1 MDEHTAPGAAEIL
14 EHEVARA
21 KSGDR
26 AALESVVRAVQ
37 KDIYSLAIRFL
48 WHPQDAEDAT
58 QEILIRVLT
67 GLGGFRGESG
77 FRTWVYRVACNAL
90 LTLRKQ
96 RLEQQ
101 SPSFEQFGEDLAH
114 GLSDAP
120 LRVEDDPSERLLL
133 EEVKIG
139 CTLAMLQ
146 CLDRDHR
153 LAYILGEIM
162 ELDHIQAA
170 QALETTPAAF
180 RKRLSR
186 ARASIVS
193 FMTAHCGLVNPANAC
208 RCHRRVGTA
217 MALGRVDPSH
227 LLFATSQQQ
236 ARRFPQVL
244 AEIRQL
250 EESRRAAALYQS
262 HPEARTSGAFVAWLK
277 KLLDEMPDRHLG
289 EKAVSQR
296 HQPGQ

>member
-1 MDEHTAPGAAEIL
+1 MDEHTTSGAAEIL

-26 AALESVVRAVQ
+26 AALESVVCAVQ
-37 KDIYSLAIRFL
+37 KDVYSLAIRFL

-58 QEILIRVLT
+58 QEILIRILT
-67 GLGGFRGESG
+67 GLGSFRGESG

-96 RLEQQ
+96 RMEQQ
-101 SPSFEQFGEDLAH
+101 SLTFVQFGEDLAH
-114 GLSDAP
+114 GLSEAA
-120 LRVEDDPSERLLL
+120 LRIEDDAGERLLL

-162 ELDHIQAA
+162 ELDHIQASGV
-170 QALETTPAAF
+170 LETTPAAF

-186 ARASIVS
+186 ARANILS
-193 FMTAHCGLVNPANAC
+193 FMTAKCGLINPANAC
-208 RCHRRVGTA
+208 RCHRRVSTA
-217 MALGRVDPSH
+217 VALGRVDPSH
-227 LLFATSQQQ
+227 LMFATSPQQ
-236 ARRFPQVL
+236 ARQFPEVL

-250 EESRRAAALYQS
+250 EETRRVAALYQS
-262 HPEARTSGAFVAWLK
+262 HTEAKMSGAFIAWLK
-277 KLLDEMPDRHLG
+277 KLFDEMPDRHLS
-289 EKAVSQR
+289 EKAI
-296 HQPGQ
+296 

>member
-1 MDEHTAPGAAEIL
+1 MDERTTRGDAETL
-14 EHEVARA
+14 EHEVDRAR
-21 KSGDR
+21 SGDR

-37 KDIYSLAIRFL
+37 KDIHNLAIRFL

-96 RLEQQ
+96 RMEQQ
-101 SPSFEQFGEDLAH
+101 SLSFEQFGEDLAH
-114 GLSDAP
+114 GLSDAS
-120 LRVEDDPSERLLL
+120 LSTKDDAIERLLL

-170 QALETTPAAF
+170 GALETTPAAF

-186 ARASIVS
+186 ARVSILS
-193 FMTAHCGLVNPANAC
+193 FMTAHCGLINPTNAC
-208 RCHRRVGTA
+208 RCHRRVSTA
-217 MALGRVDPSH
+217 VALGRVDPSH

-236 ARRFPQVL
+236 ARRFPEVL

-250 EESRRAAALYQS
+250 EESRRAAALYRS
-262 HPEARTSGAFVAWLK
+262 HPEARTSDAFIAWLK
-277 KLLDEMPDRHLG
+277 KLLDEMPDRPFS
-289 EKAVSQR
+289 EKAV
-296 HQPGQ
+296 

>member
-1 MDEHTAPGAAEIL
+1 MDEPTVPGAVQTL
-14 EHEVARA
+14 EREVVRA

-26 AALESVVRAVQ
+26 AALESVVRAVH
-37 KDIYSLAIRFL
+37 KDIYNLALRFL

-58 QEILIRVLT
+58 QEILIRILT
-67 GLGGFRGESG
+67 GLSGFRGESG

-96 RLEQQ
+96 RMERQPL
-101 SPSFEQFGEDLAH
+101 SFEQFGEDLAQ
-114 GLSDAP
+114 GLSEAP
-120 LRVEDDPSERLLL
+120 LRVEDDIDQKLLL

-170 QALETTPAAF
+170 GALETTPAAF

-186 ARASIVS
+186 ARSRIIA
-193 FMTAHCGLVNPANAC
+193 FMMAHCGLANPANAC
-208 RCHRRVGTA
+208 RCRRRVSTA
-217 MALGRVDPSH
+217 IALGRVNSSH

-250 EESRRAAALYQS
+250 EETRRAAALYQS
-262 HPEARTSGAFVAWLK
+262 HPEARMSGAFVAWLK
-277 KLLDEMPDRHLG
+277 KLLDEMPDKQL
-289 EKAVSQR
+289 E
-296 HQPGQ
+296 

>member
-1 MDEHTAPGAAEIL
+1 MDERTTRGDAESL
-14 EHEVARA
+14 EHEVDRA

-26 AALESVVRAVQ
+26 AALESVVRAIQ
-37 KDIYSLAIRFL
+37 KDIHNLAMRFL

-90 LTLRKQ
+90 LTQRKQ
-96 RLEQQ
+96 RMEQQ
-101 SPSFEQFGEDLAH
+101 SLSFEQFGEDLAH
-114 GLSDAP
+114 GLSDTC
-120 LRVEDDPSERLLL
+120 LSTKDDVIERLLL

-170 QALETTPAAF
+170 GALETTPAAF

-186 ARASIVS
+186 ARASILS
-193 FMTAHCGLVNPANAC
+193 FMTAHCGLINPTNAC
-208 RCHRRVGTA
+208 RCHRRVSTA
-217 MALGRVDPSH
+217 VAFGRMDPSH

-236 ARRFPQVL
+236 ARRFPEVL
-244 AEIRQL
+244 VEIRQL

-262 HPEARTSGAFVAWLK
+262 HPEARTSGVFVAWLK

-289 EKAVSQR
+289 EKAV
-296 HQPGQ
+296 

>member
-1 MDEHTAPGAAEIL
+1 MAPGTVPTL
-14 EHEVARA
+14 EREVARA

-26 AALESVVRAVQ
+26 AALESVVRAVH
-37 KDIYSLAIRFL
+37 KDIYALAVRFL
-48 WHPQDAEDAT
+48 WHPQDAEDAS

-67 GLGGFRGESG
+67 GLSGFRGESG
-77 FRTWVYRVACNAL
+77 FRTWIYRVACNAL

-96 RLEQQ
+96 RMERQAL
-101 SPSFEQFGEDLAH
+101 SFEQFAEDLAQ
-114 GLSDAP
+114 GLSDEP
-120 LRVEDDPSERLLL
+120 LRVEDDIDQKLLL

-170 QALETTPAAF
+170 AVLETTPAAF

-186 ARASIVS
+186 ARTSIVA
-193 FMTAHCGLVNPANAC
+193 FMTDHCGLVRPANSC
-208 RCHRRVGTA
+208 RCHRRVGRA
-217 MALGRVDPSH
+217 IALGRVDPSR
-227 LLFATSQQQ
+227 LLFATSLQQSS
-236 ARRFPQVL
+236 RFPQVL

-250 EESRRAAALYQS
+250 EETRRAAALYRS
-262 HPEARTSGAFVAWLK
+262 HAEAKSSEPFIAWLK
-277 KLLDEMPDRHLG
+277 KLLDEMPDKHL
-289 EKAVSQR
+289 E
-296 HQPGQ
+296 

>member
-1 MDEHTAPGAAEIL
+1 MAERTTPGAAEIL
-14 EHEVARA
+14 EHEVARG

-37 KDIYSLAIRFL
+37 KDVYSLALRFL

-96 RLEQQ
+96 RMEQQ
-101 SPSFEQFGEDLAH
+101 SLSFEQFAEDLAH

-120 LRVEDDPSERLLL
+120 LRIEDDVTERLLL

-170 QALETTPAAF
+170 GALETTPSTF

-186 ARASIVS
+186 ARASIIS
-193 FMTAHCGLVNPANAC
+193 FMTARCGLINPANAC
-208 RCHRRVGTA
+208 RCHRRVSTA
-217 MALGRVDPSH
+217 VALGRVDPSH
-227 LLFATSQQQ
+227 LLFATSLQQ
-236 ARRFPQVL
+236 ARRFPLVL

-262 HPEARTSGAFVAWLK
+262 HPEATTSGAFVEWLK
-277 KLLDEMPDRHLG
+277 KLLDELSHNPPSETG
-289 EKAVSQR
+289 V
-296 HQPGQ
+296 

>member
-1 MDEHTAPGAAEIL
+1 MDERATRGAAEIL

-21 KSGDR
+21 KAGDR
-26 AALESVVRAVQ
+26 AALESVVRAIQ
-37 KDIYSLAIRFL
+37 RDIHNLAMRFL

-77 FRTWVYRVACNAL
+77 FRTWVYRVACNTL

-96 RLEQQ
+96 RMEQQ
-101 SPSFEQFGEDLAH
+101 SLSFEQFGEDLAQ
-114 GLSDAP
+114 GLSDAS
-120 LRVEDDPSERLLL
+120 LTIEDDASARVLL

-170 QALETTPAAF
+170 EALETTPAAF

-186 ARASIVS
+186 ARTSIIS
-193 FMTAHCGLVNPANAC
+193 FMTAHCGLTNPANAC

-217 MALGRVDPSH
+217 VALGRVNPSH

-236 ARRFPQVL
+236 AKRFPHVL
-244 AEIRQL
+244 TEIRQL

-262 HPEARTSGAFVAWLK
+262 HPEARTSGAFVAWLR
-277 KLLDEMPDRHLG
+277 KLLDEMPDRRPG
-289 EKAVSQR
+289 EKAV
-296 HQPGQ
+296 

>member
-1 MDEHTAPGAAEIL
+1 MDEHTTPGAAEIL
-14 EHEVARA
+14 EHAVARA

-26 AALESVVRAVQ
+26 AAFESVVRAVQ
-37 KDIYSLAIRFL
+37 KDIYNLAIRFL

-96 RLEQQ
+96 RMEQQ
-101 SPSFEQFGEDLAH
+101 SLSFEQFDKDLAH

-120 LRVEDDPSERLLL
+120 LRIEDDASERLLL

-170 QALETTPAAF
+170 EALETTPAAF

-186 ARASIVS
+186 ARASIIS
-193 FMTAHCGLVNPANAC
+193 FMKSHCGLISPTNAC
-208 RCHRRVGTA
+208 RCHRRVSTA
-217 MALGRVDPSH
+217 IELGRMDPAH

-236 ARRFPQVL
+236 AKRFPQVL
-244 AEIRQL
+244 VEIRQL
-250 EESRRAAALYQS
+250 EETRRAAALYRS
-262 HPEARTSGAFVAWLK
+262 HPEARTSGAFVVWLK
-277 KLLDEMPDRHLG
+277 KLLDEMQDRHLS
-289 EKAVSQR
+289 EKAV
-296 HQPGQ
+296 

>member
-1 MDEHTAPGAAEIL
+1 MDEHTTPGAAEIL

-26 AALESVVRAVQ
+26 AALESVIRAVQ
-37 KDIYSLAIRFL
+37 KDIHNLAIRFL

-67 GLGGFRGESG
+67 SLGGFRGESG

-96 RLEQQ
+96 RMEQQ
-101 SPSFEQFGEDLAH
+101 LLSFEQFGEDLAQ
-114 GLSDAP
+114 GSSDAP
-120 LRVEDDPSERLLL
+120 LRIEDDLSERLLL

-170 QALETTPAAF
+170 GALETTPAAF

-186 ARASIVS
+186 ARTSIIS
-193 FMTAHCGLVNPANAC
+193 FMTAHCGLINPANAC

-217 MALGRVDPSH
+217 VTLGRVDPSH

-236 ARRFPQVL
+236 ARRFPEVL

-250 EESRRAAALYQS
+250 EESRRAAALYRS
-262 HPEARTSGAFVAWLK
+262 HPEAKTSGAFISWLK
-277 KLLDEMPDRHLG
+277 KLLDEMPDRHLS
-289 EKAVSQR
+289 EKDV
-296 HQPGQ
+296 

>member
-1 MDEHTAPGAAEIL
+1 MGEHTPPAAAEIL
-14 EHEVARA
+14 EREIARA

-26 AALESVVRAVQ
+26 DALESVVRAVQ
-37 KDIYSLAIRFL
+37 KDVYSLAIRFL

-67 GLGGFRGESG
+67 GLGGFRGGSG

-96 RLEQQ
+96 RMEQQ
-101 SPSFEQFGEDLAH
+101 SLSFEQFGEDLAH

-120 LRVEDDPSERLLL
+120 LRLEDDLSQGLLL

-170 QALETTPAAF
+170 DVLETTPSAF

-186 ARASIVS
+186 ARARILS
-193 FMTAHCGLVNPANAC
+193 FMKAQCGLINPGNAC

-217 MALGRVDPSH
+217 MARGRVDPSH

-262 HPEARTSGAFVAWLK
+262 HPEAKTSDAFTVWLK
-277 KLLDEMPDRHLG
+277 KLLDDMPHN
-289 EKAVSQR
+289 
-296 HQPGQ
+296 

>member
-1 MDEHTAPGAAEIL
+1 MNNRTTRGAAEIL
-14 EHEVARA
+14 EHEVSRARR
-21 KSGDR
+21 GDR
-26 AALESVVRAVQ
+26 AALEFVVGAVQ
-37 KDIYSLAIRFL
+37 SDVYNLAMRFL

-96 RLEQQ
+96 RMEQQ
-101 SPSFEQFGEDLAH
+101 SLSFEKFDEDLAR
-114 GLSDAP
+114 GLSDTP
-120 LRVEDDPSERLLL
+120 LRTEDDASERLLL

-170 QALETTPAAF
+170 EALETTPDAF

-186 ARASIVS
+186 ARASIIS
-193 FMTAHCGLVNPANAC
+193 FMKSHCGLVSPANAC

-217 MALGRVDPSH
+217 IESGRVDPAH
-227 LLFATSQQQ
+227 LLFAASQQQ
-236 ARRFPQVL
+236 AKRFPQVL
-244 AEIRQL
+244 VEIRQL
-250 EESRRAAALYQS
+250 EETRRAAALYRS
-262 HPEARTSGAFVAWLK
+262 HPEARNSGAFAAWLK
-277 KLLDEMPDRHLG
+277 RLLDEMPDKRLG
-289 EKAVSQR
+289 ER
-296 HQPGQ
+296 